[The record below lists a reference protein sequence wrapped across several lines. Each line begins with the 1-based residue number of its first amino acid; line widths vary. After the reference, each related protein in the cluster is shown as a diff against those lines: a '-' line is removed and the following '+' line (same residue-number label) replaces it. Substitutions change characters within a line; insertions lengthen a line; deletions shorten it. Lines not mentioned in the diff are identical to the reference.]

1 MCHERHLKVIFSE
14 WLLLVFLVRDLLF
27 NKNNVISEFV
37 ILAHNGHA
45 VLFSNDQNLCSK
57 AIINGVKAFNH
68 QV

>member
-1 MCHERHLKVIFSE
+1 MAVILSKGFAVLLINVLSE
-14 WLLLVFLVRDLLF
+14 C
-27 NKNNVISEFV
+27 IV

-68 QV
+68 QVCT